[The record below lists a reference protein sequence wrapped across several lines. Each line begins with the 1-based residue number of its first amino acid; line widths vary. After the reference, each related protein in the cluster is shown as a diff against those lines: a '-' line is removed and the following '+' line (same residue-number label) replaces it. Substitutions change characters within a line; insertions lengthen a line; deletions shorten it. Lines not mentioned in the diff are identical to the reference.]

1 MNREQSAGTPR
12 AVLLRLYTSGTS
24 WLVIKLIKNPLTRRT
39 FSILLNLQSTALKVL
54 DYKMKMSFG
63 AIQLSRMF
71 YLAAKTKLWTQH
83 EATTSQSMFK
93 HIVNNVYSRRKK
105 SFISLDFEKHAIS
118 MQTAIFFLSEQ
129 RKRGRRSLAKARQKK
144 FNESW

>member
-12 AVLLRLYTSGTS
+12 AVLLRPYTSGTS
-24 WLVIKLIKNPLTRRT
+24 WLVIKLKKNPLPRRT

-118 MQTAIFFLSEQ
+118 MQTAIFSSF
-129 RKRGRRSLAKARQKK
+129 RATKAGKK
-144 FNESW
+144 KPGQSSPEKV